1 MRPVDDVTRPRRRPR
16 VILGRRARAARSSA
30 TPHAMSMS
38 SASLSWRA
46 PTSAARVIRP
56 RADRGLNR
64 TAAPRPI
71 GRVPR
76 RAPVLAPPRA
86 LADAAPRGAPGSRG
100 RRRGRPRARPH
111 VGRRRARGNHVS
123 RPRRPASR
131 TRPDRPRIGPWSGAR
146 AVTSACR
153 FAGVSATTAPP
164 SSKRRSARAL
174 VRLRPLLRRPGR
186 VGDGL
191 QRIIPSFSSTTGRG
205 GRFSRRG
212 SGPAGGRTRTPA
224 TRSNSRSVGARMRS
238 ARTRRWNTTRL
249 SSARGFETGESS
261 SPGSS
266 SRRGRGTPGAHDGS
280 RLRRRGALGCS
291 KIWNAHTRSGTA
303 HRTDRADG
311 ADGADGASRGS
322 CIPGR
327 RRSPSASGGKQ
338 EFRRSAAFA
347 PTPARPPPS
356 SARRHRR

>member
-1 MRPVDDVTRPRRRPR
+1 MRPVVDVTRPRRRPR

-64 TAAPRPI
+64 PAAPRPI

-76 RAPVLAPPRA
+76 RAPVLAPRA
-86 LADAAPRGAPGSRG
+86 LADAAARGAPDREDAGADDPAPDPTSDAAELAAIMSHVRAAPRVADAPGS
-100 RRRGRPRARPH
+100 PP
-111 VGRRRARGNHVS
+111 
-123 RPRRPASR
+123 
-131 TRPDRPRIGPWSGAR
+131 IGAWSGAR

-153 FAGVSATTAPP
+153 SLVSPP
-164 SSKRRSARAL
+164 RRRLLRRRRSARAL
-174 VRLRPLLRRPGR
+174 VRLRPLLRRPRR

-191 QRIIPSFSSTTGRG
+191 QRIHPILQFDDREAALVRSDHLVG
-205 GRFSRRG
+205 
-212 SGPAGGRTRTPA
+212 ARTPA

-266 SRRGRGTPGAHDGS
+266 SRR
-280 RLRRRGALGCS
+280 
-291 KIWNAHTRSGTA
+291 
-303 HRTDRADG
+303 
-311 ADGADGASRGS
+311 
-322 CIPGR
+322 
-327 RRSPSASGGKQ
+327 ASGP
-338 EFRRSAAFA
+338 RRA
-347 PTPARPPPS
+347 
-356 SARRHRR
+356 